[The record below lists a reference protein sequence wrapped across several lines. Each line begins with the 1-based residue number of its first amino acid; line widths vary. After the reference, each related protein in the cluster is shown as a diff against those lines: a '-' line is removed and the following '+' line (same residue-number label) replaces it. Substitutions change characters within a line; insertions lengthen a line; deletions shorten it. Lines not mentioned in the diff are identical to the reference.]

1 MIEIMIQMKFLAIF
15 AVVGFA
21 AAQSATYDVCHNRCS
36 NDLEK
41 CKKECHIEVLSVIL
55 FDSLSKQNF
64 SGLLPTMRPRVQSM
78 LEQVLDC
85 WQHRFTNKPTF
96 K

>member
-1 MIEIMIQMKFLAIF
+1 MKFLAIF

-41 CKKECHIEVLSVIL
+41 CKKECHIEVLSIIL
-55 FDSLSKQNF
+55 FDFLLKPNLSTGPKTNF
-64 SGLLPTMRPRVQSM
+64 FRLATSNASASSTDARTSAELLATP
-78 LEQVLDC
+78 
-85 WQHRFTNKPTF
+85 FYK
-96 K
+96 